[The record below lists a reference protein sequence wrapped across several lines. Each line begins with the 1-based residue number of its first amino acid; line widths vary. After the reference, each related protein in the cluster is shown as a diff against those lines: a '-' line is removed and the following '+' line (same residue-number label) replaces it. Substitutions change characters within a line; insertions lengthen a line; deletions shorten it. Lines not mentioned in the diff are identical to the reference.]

1 MGNADGECG
10 WGMRNGECGMRNA
23 ECGMRM
29 GNADGE
35 WGMGNGECGMR
46 NADFLTLPDFV
57 AVRKMS

>member
-1 MGNADGECG
+1 MNA
-10 WGMRNGECGMRNA
+10 ECGMRNA

-29 GNADGE
+29 GNGE
-35 WGMGNGECGMR
+35 WGMR